1 MKKIVIKMK
10 NISTYIASA
19 LLVGSLM
26 VSCESTE
33 LDLTEDPN
41 FLTPQQASPDFFLNA
56 IQEDFAR
63 QIDGEATGDPQDNFT
78 SGGNVT
84 EDGLSVLGGELTR
97 LVPYSSRDYRSGF
110 QDIDVDDEWDNAY
123 RGILFDI
130 RNMEPLAVEAGLTRH
145 LGIAQFIEAYT
156 IVTLVDFFG
165 DIPYTEALQAPE
177 ILNPSLDSGA
187 SVYEAALSLLDQAI
201 ANFNSTPSSNPVN
214 DYFYGNDYEKWVKA
228 ANTLKLKIYVQTRLV
243 DASAAASFNAII
255 ASDNYIMDTADDLDW
270 FWPGTSASQ
279 PDTRHPNYGV
289 NYASAGASAY
299 TSNWMANLM
308 DNTED
313 PRLRY
318 YFYRQTINVP
328 GQSGFPPDEELLTCS
343 LQTPPPHYV
352 NGGFT
357 FCALP
362 NGYWGRDHGDD
373 EGGPPDGLLKTT
385 VGVYPA
391 GGRFDDDS
399 FEAIAQSINPASF
412 GAGGTGITPILDAFM
427 VDFWRAEM
435 ALAANQP
442 GTAATHLQNALTKQ
456 IAKAQSFAA
465 NDLNADLSFAP
476 SETDV
481 NNFIDATII
490 AFNDAAGDIDAQW
503 DILAEQ
509 YFVSH
514 YGNGIE
520 TYNFYRRTGYPS
532 TLQPNREPDPGAFPR
547 SMYYPNQAVTSN
559 PNITQKPDQTVT
571 VFWDTNPAS
580 GFPFSN

>member
-1 MKKIVIKMK
+1 MK

-33 LDLTEDPN
+33 LDLTQDPN
-41 FLTPQQASPDFFLNA
+41 FLTPEQASPDFFLNS

-63 QIDGEATGDPQDNFT
+63 TIDGDATGDPQDNFQT
-78 SGGNVT
+78 GGNVT
-84 EDGLSVLGGELTR
+84 GDGFSILGSELTR
-97 LVPYSSRDYRSGF
+97 LMPFNSRDYRSGY
-110 QDIDVDDEWDNAY
+110 QDIDTDDEWDNAY

-130 RNMEPLAVEAGLTRH
+130 RLMTPGAEEAGLTRH

-156 IVTLVDFFG
+156 LVTLVDFFG
-165 DIPYTEALQAPE
+165 DVPYSEALQAPE
-177 ILNPSLDSGA
+177 ILNPTLDSGE
-187 SVYEAALSLLDQAI
+187 SVYAAALSLLDQAI
-201 ANFNSTPSSNPVN
+201 ANFTNNAAAVPPV
-214 DYFYGNDYEKWVKA
+214 DYFYNNDYSKWVNA

-243 DASAAASFNAII
+243 DPSAAASFNAII
-255 ASDNYIMDTADDLDW
+255 NSGDYIMDTEDDFDW

-279 PDTRHPNYGV
+279 PDTRHPNYGI
-289 NYASAGASAY
+289 NYASAGASHY
-299 TSNWMANLM
+299 ISNWLANLM
-308 DNTED
+308 DTSDD

-318 YFYRQTINVP
+318 YFYRQTIDVP
-328 GQSGFPPDEELLTCS
+328 GQDGFPPDEELLTCS
-343 LQTPPPHYV
+343 LQTPPAHYV
-352 NGGFT
+352 SGGFT

-373 EGGPPDGLLKTT
+373 EGGPPDGLLKSTF
-385 VGVYPA
+385 GVYPA

-399 FEAIAQSINPASF
+399 FAAIAQANDPLSF

-427 VDFWRAEM
+427 VDFWQAEM

-442 GTAATHLQNALTKQ
+442 GDAATHLENALTKQ
-456 IAKAQSFAA
+456 IAKAQSFVS
-465 NDLNADLSFAP
+465 NDAGADLSFEP
-476 SETDV
+476 TSTDV
-481 NNFIDATII
+481 TDFINATVA
-490 AFNDAAGDIDAQW
+490 AFNGATGDDQW

-520 TYNFYRRTGYPS
+520 TYNFYRRTGYPT
-532 TLQPNREPDPGAFPR
+532 TLQPNREPDPGVFIR

-559 PNITQKPDQTVT
+559 PNITQKSDQSVQ

>member
-1 MKKIVIKMK
+1 MK

-41 FLTPQQASPDFFLNA
+41 FLTPTQASPDFFLNS

-78 SGGNVT
+78 TGGNVT
-84 EDGLSVLGGELTR
+84 GDGFSILGSELTR
-97 LVPYSSRDYRSGF
+97 LMPFGSRDYRSGY
-110 QDIDVDDEWDNAY
+110 QDIDTDDEWDNAY

-130 RNMEPLAVEAGLTRH
+130 RSMEPLAEEAGLTRH

-165 DIPYTEALQAPE
+165 NVPYTEAVQAPE
-177 ILNPSLDSGA
+177 ILNPTLDSGE
-187 SVYEAALSLLDQAI
+187 SVYAAALSLLDQAI
-201 ANFNSTPSSNPVN
+201 ANFTNETASNPAT
-214 DYFYGNDYEKWVKA
+214 DYFYDNDYEKWVKA

-243 DASAAASFNAII
+243 DNSAASSFNAII
-255 ASDNYIMDTADDLDW
+255 NSGNYIMDTADDFDW

-279 PDTRHPNYGV
+279 PDTRHPNYGI
-289 NYASAGASAY
+289 NYASAGAAHY
-299 TSNWMANLM
+299 ISNWLANLM
-308 DNTED
+308 DTTDD

-328 GQSGFPPDEELLTCS
+328 GQSGFPPNEELLTCS

-385 VGVYPA
+385 FGVYPA

-399 FEAIAQSINPASF
+399 FAAIAQAIDPASF

-442 GTAATHLQNALTKQ
+442 ATAATHLQNALTKQ
-456 IAKAQSFAA
+456 IAKTQSFVS
-465 NDLNADLSFAP
+465 NDRNADLSFEP
-476 SETDV
+476 TGSDV
-481 NNFIDATII
+481 TNFIAATVA
-490 AFNDAAGDIDAQW
+490 AFNDATGDAKW
-503 DILAEQ
+503 DVLGEQ
-509 YFVSH
+509 FFAAN

-532 TLQPNREPDPGAFPR
+532 TLQPNRQADPGPFIR
-547 SMYYPNQAVTSN
+547 SMYYPNQAVTGN
-559 PNITQKPDQTVT
+559 PNITQKADQTVQ
-571 VFWDTNPAS
+571 VFWDTNPAN